1 MQTASTTV
9 ADIDDDPLLLVV
21 LAEDI
26 RVDGTEAWVAHRG
39 DVHVAQCTAR
49 DTLYVGCKLLD
60 PAQSA

>member
-1 MQTASTTV
+1 MQTASTIV

-39 DVHVAQCTAR
+39 DVHVAQLSTR
-49 DTLYVGCKLLD
+49 DTLYLGCTLLD
-60 PAQSA
+60 PALIE